1 MGMMAGAAQRG
12 PAPGT
17 ALRKL
22 PIRSPSDDCDAMLEA
37 LAERVEGSE
46 SPDWELD
53 LDIYSAFGFPVRR
66 KLAPSRGR
74 ASPGGGI
81 YQQGLDWKAVGHLG
95 SDLALIVDI
104 IAMVCPHLDW
114 SLQCFAGSG
123 TLRYRADIAGSSG
136 ASKTAGSALCAA
148 ALRALA
154 REAGPVA
161 ARGGIGSP
169 SARQAG

>member
-17 ALRKL
+17 ALRK
-22 PIRSPSDDCDAMLEA
+22 PPARSPSDHRDAMLEA
-37 LAERVEGSE
+37 LAQRVERSE
-46 SPDWELD
+46 TPDWELD
-53 LDIYSAFGFPVRR
+53 LDVYSAFGFPVRR

-74 ASPGGGI
+74 GSPGGGI
-81 YQQGLDWKAVGHLG
+81 YQHGLEWKAVGHLG
-95 SDLALIVDI
+95 SDLALIVDV
-104 IAMVCPHLDW
+104 IAMVRPQLDW
-114 SLQCFAGSG
+114 SLRSVTEGE
-123 TLRYRADIAGSSG
+123 TLGYRAEIAGSSG
-136 ASKTAGSALCAA
+136 MSMTAGSALCAA

-161 ARGGIGSP
+161 AEDRIGSP